1 MDSSPVHL
9 SLVIPVLNEAGNLV
23 SLHQRLTASL
33 QGMGRPY
40 EILLVDDGSSDASP
54 AILEDLF
61 QQDPTHVRVLEFRR
75 NFGKTAALSAGFAHA
90 RGQVIIT
97 MDADL

>member
-61 QQDPTHVRVLEFRR
+61 LQDPTHVRVLEFRR

-90 RGQVIIT
+90 LGQVIIT